1 MSLKTVAQFT
11 SGGGG
16 GSGTVTNVS
25 TGTGLTGGPITTTG
39 TINLANTTVTAASY
53 GSASIVSTFTVDA
66 QGRLTAAANSTISI
80 PASAINTTI
89 PNSGLTNSSVTVNGT
104 SISLGG
110 SGTITANTSNTLTL
124 GTGLTGTSFNGS
136 AAVTTNL
143 ANTAVVAASYGSA
156 SVVGNFTVDAQ
167 GRLTAASNSTISIP
181 ASAINSAIPNSGLA
195 NSSVTVN
202 GTSINLGGSGTVTA
216 NAATLTGTT
225 LNATVTASSL
235 TSLGNLTSLVA
246 ATINAGASANLTLQ
260 SNGVTGI
267 TLDQNQN
274 ATVVGNVIMASSFKR
289 NILINGNF
297 LVNQRAYVS
306 GTATASG
313 TYMHDRWKST
323 TTNSNYTFTQGTPD
337 TTITIAAGT
346 IAQVVEYVNVAGG
359 VYTLSWTG
367 TATARI
373 AINNGSTSGAYAA
386 SPITTSSA
394 TAGQQI
400 TVEFSTGTCGL
411 VQLEPGTKATPYERQ
426 IYSDQLLQCQ
436 RYFQQP
442 TAWTGMGDS
451 ITGISAVVMLSPPMR
466 AAPTMTGIS
475 GSTLSW
481 RSPGADNTSTSWT
494 LAAVQ
499 PFPNGAWV
507 LFGNLTTI
515 VAGSGYQGRYLSGG
529 NYILN
534 ASAEL

>member
-11 SGGGG
+11 SSGGG
-16 GSGTVTNVS
+16 GSGTVTTVA

-39 TINLANTTVTAASY
+39 TISLANTAVTAASY
-53 GSASIVSTFTVDA
+53 GSASIVPT
-66 QGRLTAAANSTISI
+66 
-80 PASAINTTI
+80 
-89 PNSGLTNSSVTVNGT
+89 
-104 SISLGG
+104 
-110 SGTITANTSNTLTL
+110 
-124 GTGLTGTSFNGS
+124 
-136 AAVTTNL
+136 
-143 ANTAVVAASYGSA
+143 
-156 SVVGNFTVDAQ
+156 FTVDAQ

-346 IAQVVEYVNVAGG
+346 IAQIVENVNVVGG

-373 AINNGSTSGAYAA
+373 AINGASTSGSYAA

-426 IYSDQLLQCQ
+426 IYSDQLVQCQ
-436 RYFQQP
+436 RYCYANTYAGGGERYAGLASSTTQSFVFYVYP
-442 TAWTGMGDS
+442 VIPRIPFTGITVSSAAHWNVVNYANSTGGTCSS
-451 ITGISAVVMLSPPMR
+451 ITFTCSGINTGVVQSTTT
-466 AAPTMTGIS
+466 AGSPTM
-475 GSTLSW
+475 
-481 RSPGADNTSTSWT
+481 
-494 LAAVQ
+494 
-499 PFPNGAWV
+499 
-507 LFGNLTTI
+507 
-515 VAGSGYQGRYLSGG
+515 VAGNSIALYPT
-529 NYILN
+529 N
-534 ASAEL
+534 ASALIIWTGAEL